1 VAVLAPLP
9 YSLWR
14 LIWAVGIP
22 LGIHPDG
29 LHDFIQSPGWG
40 SLGLLGLVLL
50 SEGTAVYTYV
60 FVLSGRRT
68 LPGRLRR
75 WTVPPWLIVLPLL
88 APIGILTT
96 FNHWSLQ
103 YVFDGFSVPPEVA
116 EGFSWASFWLQVL
129 IFWVWGVSLTRDR
142 DLRGAGLA
150 RTTWATPERGLSST
164 GDTGHNVRFVKLP
177 E

>member
-1 VAVLAPLP
+1 MSSTGPLDGSWPLWIAWVAVLAPLP

-14 LIWAVGIP
+14 LIWAVGNP

-50 SEGTAVYTYV
+50 SESTAVYTYV
-60 FVLSGRRT
+60 YVLSGRRT

-116 EGFSWASFWLQVL
+116 EGFSWGSFWLQVL
-129 IFWVWGVSLTRDR
+129 IFWVWGVSLT
-142 DLRGAGLA
+142 AATAIYAA
-150 RTTWATPERGLSST
+150 RAWRERLGPRPS
-164 GDTGHNVRFVKLP
+164 
-177 E
+177 EA